1 MISPQAEAQHQADEF
16 NHRYPVGTL
25 VFAYPG
31 CRPEDGT
38 GTRLVT
44 RTRTKAQL
52 SSSGDPVVWVEGEGA
67 YICLTHVDPVAEDV
81 WKAARAAEKPV
92 EPETARE
99 SAARLSPEREA
110 ETRKHIA
117 ELIYPTY
124 GQRDTERTLA
134 IADAVMPAVRA
145 ALLAELAAVRAER
158 DAWRDQRN
166 AVFATNERLLIQV
179 DELGQARLH
188 AENEARAAKREARD
202 ELTALRA
209 LELGDPD
216 DRVSATCAD
225 PGHPTW
231 LRAQDDT
238 RGCPWCRVAELEAER
253 HTTNE
258 ALSDAAEQLRR
269 DRDRIAELEH
279 HSTGPDTLAAWLFQ
293 RFYLGSEPWERLDED
308 NRSYWEHEARAVRRA
323 VARGGYKT
331 GEPVR

>member
-1 MISPQAEAQHQADEF
+1 MSAVP
-16 NHRYPVGTL
+16 
-25 VFAYPG
+25 
-31 CRPEDGT
+31 
-38 GTRLVT
+38 
-44 RTRTKAQL
+44 
-52 SSSGDPVVWVEGEGA
+52 
-67 YICLTHVDPVAEDV
+67 
-81 WKAARAAEKPV
+81 
-92 EPETARE
+92 E

-110 ETRKHIA
+110 EIATRA
-117 ELIYPTY
+117 EASTKGPWSVSPDYSDVLASDGEHLASYWHEVD
-124 GQRDTERTLA
+124 GQFMAHARED
-134 IADAVMPAVRA
+134 VP

-166 AVFATNERLLIQV
+166 AVFATNERLLVQV
-179 DELGQARLH
+179 DESAQARLH
-188 AENEARAAKREARD
+188 AENEARAALREARD

-238 RGCPWCRVAELEAER
+238 RGCPWCRIAELEAER

-279 HSTGPDTLAAWLFQ
+279 PSTGPDTLAAWLFQ

-331 GEPVR
+331 EEPVR